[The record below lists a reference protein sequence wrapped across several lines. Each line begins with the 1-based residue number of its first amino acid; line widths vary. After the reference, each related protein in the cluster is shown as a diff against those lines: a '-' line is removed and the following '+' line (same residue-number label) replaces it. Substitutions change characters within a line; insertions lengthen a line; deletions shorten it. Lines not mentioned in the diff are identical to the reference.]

1 MKVKTILTAAALT
14 IISANA
20 GFFDHDKAYYDK
32 HPDEAQ
38 SKFKLCE
45 KGIVTALKSGD
56 MALAE
61 KYDKDPECKAA
72 RISYKEHR
80 SEIRKAKYEVERKKR
95 EEERAKKQA
104 AFDQA
109 YKEYLAKL
117 QPLEF
122 DAYMAA
128 KKEACDNA
136 PIFGD
141 NLSVQ
146 NAKCKAWKELK
157 KEKENA
163 AIDDIIKQH
172 PGDQL
177 ITYEKKSRTDYSNP
191 NCRIAQIALD
201 KAVNEQK
208 QRYLSDIASLKKDFN
223 DCQKKFAP
231 LYLHNKFNE
240 ASKIENTFKCK
251 TAKEAAMQK
260 FHTFSLLH
268 PIK

>member
-1 MKVKTILTAAALT
+1 MKIKTILTAAALT
-14 IISANA
+14 IITANA

-32 HPDEAQ
+32 HPEEAQ

-80 SEIRKAKYEVERKKR
+80 SKIRKAKYEAEHKKR
-95 EEERAKKQA
+95 EKERAKKQA

-109 YKEYLAKL
+109 YKEFLAKL
-117 QPLEF
+117 QPLKY
-122 DAYMAA
+122 DAFMAA

-146 NAKCKAWKELK
+146 DAKCKAWKDLQK
-157 KEKENA
+157 KKENA
-163 AIDDIIKQH
+163 AIDDAIKQH

-177 ITYEKKSRTDYSNP
+177 IAYEKNSCTNYSNP

-208 QRYLSDIASLKKDFN
+208 QKYLADIASLKKDFN
-223 DCQKKFAP
+223 ECQKKFAP